1 MSQGGEPP
9 RTRHALPT
17 SRAGLRVVLLGEK
30 ESRPTLALAFVLGH
44 VFVCTATL
52 PFARGSDGRCSNR
65 TVVRSR
71 VGRGGSDGRDA
82 NIYVT
87 CVTETA
93 LYEQNGVPARS
104 RPGSHDAPRPARARS
119 PRVAEPTAQ
128 QRTLEA

>member
-17 SRAGLRVVLLGEK
+17 SRAGLRVVLQGEK
-30 ESRPTLALAFVLGH
+30 ESRPTLALAFILGH
-44 VFVCTATL
+44 VAVLTATL
-52 PFARGSDGRCSNR
+52 PF
-65 TVVRSR
+65 TF
-71 VGRGGSDGRDA
+71 A
-82 NIYVT
+82 NIYLT